1 MQGNSDLDVPERQR
15 AVSLLGNRAVE
26 EAIEEEL
33 LDRFPV
39 DLFPFDIRIVG
50 ESMGGAAMVHITNV
64 KFGLDECRLV
74 EFSHQSGRV
83 DKAAILAAVTNLIS
97 QCQNHR
103 KRPQA

>member
-50 ESMGGAAMVHITNV
+50 ESINHFSPDKDFTVHQDN
-64 KFGLDECRLV
+64 
-74 EFSHQSGRV
+74 FSPR
-83 DKAAILAAVTNLIS
+83 
-97 QCQNHR
+97 
-103 KRPQA
+103 